1 MNSKIKVLALIA
13 SVFLTFSCVDL
24 NQEPQSFLTE
34 EQYIQLPQTI
44 EIVNKSVNG
53 LYNDLWDSNYGFNCR
68 IIRFN
73 MAGDDLL
80 SAPKPNNAIF
90 YLIDMSPSSSAN
102 AADATTLWRNLWKV
116 TRNANKIINGIPLPA
131 DEINAAIFKK
141 TIAEAYFMRAL
152 SYYYMVRIFGD
163 VPIIKTGDEALLP
176 QTRRKVEDVYNEVI
190 VPDLLKAVAD
200 LPIVSR
206 TAISGTPSKYAAKTM
221 LADVYMTMAGWPL
234 KKGTEYYGKAAA
246 LSLEVINESGLSLT
260 PKYSDLWKEARK
272 TESNEHIFTIQHS
285 AKYGNPSQLG
295 KSLYPRDF
303 APNGGWADYYANPVF
318 MNKFPNDDRKAF
330 SYMTSWLTKAGV
342 VTWDKSQ
349 DQLPCISKYYD
360 YDEGAAGKSAQSNG
374 ITPILRYAHVLLM
387 YAEASNLATGT
398 VNAKALEC
406 INKVQARSK
415 SPLTTTTNSK
425 AFDDAVFAER
435 GWEFV
440 AEYTRMFDI
449 VRREKAAEIKPD
461 IYQKSLFK
469 ANNHYYYPIPNEEI
483 EMTGWAN
490 NAGY

>member
-13 SVFLTFSCVDL
+13 TVFLTFSCVDL

-34 EQYIQLPQTI
+34 EQYVQLPQTI

-53 LYNDLWDSNYGFNCR
+53 LYNDLWSENYGFNCR
-68 IIRFN
+68 IMRFN
-73 MAGDDLL
+73 MAADDLL
-80 SAPKPNNAIF
+80 SAPKPNNAIY
-90 YLIDMSPSSSAN
+90 YLIDQIPSSSAN
-102 AADATTLWRNLWKV
+102 AADVTSLWKNFWKV
-116 TRNANKIINGIPLPA
+116 TRNANKLINGTPIPT
-131 DEINAAIFKK
+131 DAAKAIIFKRS
-141 TIAEAYFMRAL
+141 IAEAYFMRAL
-152 SYYYMVRIFGD
+152 SYYYMVRVFGD
-163 VPIIKTGDEALLP
+163 VPIIKSGAEALLP

-190 VPDLLKAVAD
+190 VPDLLKAITD
-200 LPIVSR
+200 LPAISR
-206 TAISGTPSKYAAKTM
+206 TGTSGTPSKYAAKTL

-246 LSLEVINESGLSLT
+246 MALEVINESGLSLT

-295 KSLYPRDF
+295 KSFYPRDF
-303 APNGGWADYYANPVF
+303 VPAGWADYYANPVF
-318 MNKFPNDDRKAF
+318 MNKYPNDDRKAF
-330 SYMTSWLTKAGV
+330 CYMTKWNTAKGE
-342 VTWDKSQ
+342 VTWDKSM

-360 YDEGAAGKSAQSNG
+360 YDEGKPGNSAQSNG
-374 ITPILRYAHVLLM
+374 ITPILRYADVLLM

-406 INKVQARSK
+406 INKVQLRAN

-440 AEYTRMFDI
+440 AEYRRWFDI
-449 VRREKAAEIKPD
+449 VRREKAAELTPVA
-461 IYQKSLFK
+461 YQKSLYK